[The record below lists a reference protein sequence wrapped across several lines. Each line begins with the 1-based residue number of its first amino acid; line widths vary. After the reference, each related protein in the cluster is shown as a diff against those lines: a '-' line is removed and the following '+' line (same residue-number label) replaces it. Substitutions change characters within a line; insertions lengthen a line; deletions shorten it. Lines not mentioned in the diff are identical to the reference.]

1 MANSSGWGQQ
11 EPIPAAV
18 RRPTLPCVWP
28 MALRS
33 SSLSEANRWFDQR
46 LHTYLAFLNKDLI
59 SPASTHNA
67 SCFSFQKLYVC
78 LTQMNGGFKNVL

>member
-1 MANSSGWGQQ
+1 MANSCGCGQQ
-11 EPIPAAV
+11 ELVPEEV
-18 RRPTLPCVWP
+18 QRPTLPCVWP

-33 SSLSEANRWFDQR
+33 SSPSEANRWFDQR
-46 LHTYLAFLNKDLI
+46 LHNYLTFLNKDLI

-78 LTQMNGGFKNVL
+78 VAQINDGCMCVL